1 MLTIVKERKDY
12 SMKQFKQS
20 VIMMGIDWS
29 KEAKKEFMK
38 ANDSIIKN
46 NKIEDVDATFR
57 GNYEEIIN

>member
-1 MLTIVKERKDY
+1 
-12 SMKQFKQS
+12 MKQFKQS
-20 VIMMGIDWS
+20 VLMMGIDWS